1 MTKSLTD
8 CLKDIG
14 EEEVTI
20 KINGQEYTC
29 SRTEATARK
38 MHLMANGGTE
48 EITTD
53 DGPMVMAYK
62 ADAKVAKMI
71 REFVEGKA
79 APEPV
84 KEKEPGKKA
93 GQYDSKIS
101 RRLNE
106 RLGGGMLPESK
117 LAPGQVGGR
126 PMRARPVIPKGKP

>member
-1 MTKSLTD
+1 MSKSLTD
-8 CLKDIG
+8 CLKEIG

-48 EITTD
+48 EITKE
-53 DGPMVMAYK
+53 DGETLVIAYK

-79 APEPV
+79 APEPI

-93 GQYDSKIS
+93 GQYDSEIS

-106 RLGGGMLPESK
+106 RLGGGMPGKTELK
-117 LAPGQVGGR
+117 LTRPGILK
-126 PMRARPVIPKGKP
+126 PAIPKGKP

>member
-8 CLKDIG
+8 YLKEIG
-14 EEEVTI
+14 EEEVTT

-48 EITTD
+48 EITKE
-53 DGPMVMAYK
+53 DGETLVIAYK

-79 APEPV
+79 APEPI

-93 GQYDSKIS
+93 GQYDSEIS

-106 RLGGGMLPESK
+106 RLGGGGMSSESK
-117 LAPGQVGGR
+117 SVLK
-126 PMRARPVIPKGKP
+126 RPVMSKSVILKGK